1 MAAACFVI
9 CVICFWAIL
18 AINND
23 YGENDMKKLLSVFLA
38 AAVLLTATACSGGNS
53 SQSSESSSQ
62 EQQDSS
68 AVTEDTASESVSS
81 AVEEEESQ
89 VESEPESQAPEEAED
104 TRTDY
109 EKMVDRSLLS
119 TGDMTRMANV
129 LQKAQNGEDI
139 TVAYIGGSI
148 TEGYNAGTTE
158 FYAKICTDWLQEQ
171 FPESTVTGVNAGISG
186 TPSLLG
192 NLRLERDVLSSD
204 PDIVFVEFAVN
215 DGQEPDYKNAYES
228 LVRTLL
234 TQDKDIAVVLL
245 FTVLKNGYNC
255 QEHMSQI
262 GENYGLPMISVPDS
276 VYVEIEAGRM
286 TWEDYSNDESHPNA
300 YGHSCIRDFVA
311 NYYSKV
317 IPVISENTGAVDKNL
332 PAPVFSG
339 KYMNMHYMDRETM
352 TGVELNNFEPY
363 ETHESFPN
371 GWMYKN
377 TEGGSI
383 KFSVNCSVLEM
394 VFMANNSPAYGTAD
408 IYVDGEKVK
417 SVASNME
424 DGWNNPVTAYLIDND
439 ESAEHEV
446 EIRVEGGEKAAYFVL
461 AFGYCD

>member
-1 MAAACFVI
+1 MKKFLSV
-9 CVICFWAIL
+9 IL
-18 AINND
+18 AAS
-23 YGENDMKKLLSVFLA
+23 M
-38 AAVLLTATACSGGNS
+38 LLTLTACSGGNS
-53 SQSSESSSQ
+53 GSSTPSGDNSAISDSTAPAVSSEAAQ
-62 EQQDSS
+62 PEGEIP
-68 AVTEDTASESVSS
+68 AESVTDSTPDS
-81 AVEEEESQ
+81 A
-89 VESEPESQAPEEAED
+89 SEPEQPAEAED
-104 TRTDY
+104 ARTDY
-109 EKMVDRSLLS
+109 EKMIDRSLLS
-119 TGDMTRMANV
+119 TGDMTRMSNV
-129 LQKAQNGEDI
+129 LKKAQNGEDI

-171 FPESTVTGVNAGISG
+171 FPQSTVTGVNAGISG

-215 DGQEPDYKNAYES
+215 DGQTQEYKNAYES

-234 TQDKDIAVVLL
+234 TRDKDTAVVLL
-245 FTVLKNGYNC
+245 FTVLKNGYTC

-276 VYVEIEAGRM
+276 VYAEIEAGRM

-317 IPVISENTGAVDKNL
+317 IPVIDENTGDVDKNL
-332 PAPVFSG
+332 PDPVFSG
-339 KYMNMHYMDRETM
+339 KYANMHFMDRETM
-352 TGVELNNFEPY
+352 TGVELSNFEPND
-363 ETHESFPN
+363 THSSFHN
-371 GWMYKN
+371 GWMYRGDM
-377 TEGGSI
+377 GGSM
-383 KFSVNCSVLEM
+383 KFNIRCSALEM
-394 VFMANNSPAYGTAD
+394 VFKANNSANYGTAD
-408 IYVDGEKVK
+408 IYVDGEKVS
-417 SVASNME
+417 SVVSNMS
-424 DGWNNPVTAYLIDND
+424 DGWNNPVTAYLIDSS

-446 EIRVEGGEKAAYFVL
+446 EIRVEGGEKCAFFVM